1 MCLRHL
7 NQKEKNKNKEKV
19 QRESWAEKTEKKE
32 SIESSLVHDYMVV
45 TDFFLVIYSCR
56 PKLVGIGQN
65 DQNSPKLVEI
75 FFEVE

>member
-45 TDFFLVIYSCR
+45 TDFFFFFFSYLFM
-56 PKLVGIGQN
+56 PAEIGWN
-65 DQNSPKLVEI
+65 
-75 FFEVE
+75 